1 MLYSNDQINKVKS
14 IVYII
19 SDMKYM
25 DLKFGCLENK
35 NGEHRI
41 NSSLEKLKQLFTEKL
56 KISRQYFCIN
66 FRNLENTFF
75 FAFIFVL

>member
-56 KISRQYFCIN
+56 LHKF
-66 FRNLENTFF
+66 
-75 FAFIFVL
+75 

>member
-1 MLYSNDQINKVKS
+1 MLYSNDRINKVKS

-19 SDMKYM
+19 SEMKYM

-41 NSSLEKLKQLFTEKL
+41 NSSLEKLRQLSQKNL
-56 KISRQYFCIN
+56 KFPDNIP
-66 FRNLENTFF
+66 
-75 FAFIFVL
+75 A